1 METVEIENV
10 IHILDY
16 RPSLKK
22 HFYELAGPWLLK
34 VLNGKLEEE
43 DEFTLHN
50 PDQAYI
56 VKGGFMFF
64 AQLNGEIIGVVAL
77 KRLDEDSFE
86 FAKLF
91 INPEVRQLGIATRLI
106 ERCITRCK
114 ENNAKELW
122 LQTTMSMPQAHKLY
136 YKLGFDDAKA
146 PGQMDVLKRT
156 EKIMVK
162 SLQ

>member
-1 METVEIENV
+1 
-10 IHILDY
+10 
-16 RPSLKK
+16 
-22 HFYELAGPWLLK
+22 
-34 VLNGKLEEE
+34 
-43 DEFTLHN
+43 
-50 PDQAYI
+50 
-56 VKGGFMFF
+56 MFF

-106 ERCITRCK
+106 ERCINRCK
-114 ENNAKELW
+114 ENNAQELW

-162 SLQ
+162 SLR